1 MLITSPPPEIH
12 PILSKHYGATC
23 VKDGIIYILPLE
35 NGLIGQL
42 TAMLL
47 TWQSVAV
54 SIHSSEVWNY
64 ASLLY
69 SFVLFW
75 LTCFGLVG
83 RQRTHTQALQAEDR
97 EDQTG
102 RLLLLFRSNVLCV
115 SDLIWSNVSTHF
127 ISDQMYSVYILP
139 NVLSIYLIKCT
150 QYISDQ
156 MYSVYIFPNVLSI
169 YLIIKCKHL
178 KKSCLSIFVS
188 GFTCTW
194 LRPKEKIKAYLLHRP
209 KFIWWSYFTV

>member
-35 NGLIGQL
+35 NAMIGQL

-47 TWQSVAV
+47 TWQSIFQRYEIMLVCT
-54 SIHSSEVWNY
+54 
-64 ASLLY
+64 LLY

-102 RLLLLFRSNVLCV
+102 RLLLLVKFRSNVPCV

-150 QYISDQ
+150 QYISYQ
-156 MYSVYIFPNVLSI
+156 M
-169 YLIIKCKHL
+169 
-178 KKSCLSIFVS
+178 
-188 GFTCTW
+188 
-194 LRPKEKIKAYLLHRP
+194 
-209 KFIWWSYFTV
+209 